1 TPYNFDSQNG
11 IELAEKPFHAIDGL
25 SALVFAATTVG
36 LEAALA
42 DIPTIRFLP
51 EGVIALNI
59 LPDNVEI
66 LTATSETLENALQQ
80 AAPMEL
86 SRNKIFSP
94 VTLQTWKDWLT
105 P

>member
-1 TPYNFDSQNG
+1 MFNSIG
-11 IELAEKPFHAIDGL
+11 
-25 SALVFAATTVG
+25 
-36 LEAALA
+36 
-42 DIPTIRFLP
+42 
-51 EGVIALNI
+51 I